1 MGWLCSH
8 PLSPVSCLILV
19 WVTVVGSMRV
29 LREPTCFSDY
39 ISVSTCEWQLD
50 SPLNCSA
57 ELHLSYWLDFEFSE
71 NRTCIPENSAGATCV
86 CIMPMDD
93 LVKVDTYQLVL
104 WAGRQQVWHGLFK
117 PSDHV
122 KPRAPENLT
131 VHTSDHDT
139 KLLTWS
145 NPYPPGSTL
154 YKELTYLV
162 NISNENDPAE
172 FIIYNVTY
180 MEPTLRLAAST
191 LKSGVSYKVRVRAWT
206 ESYNGTWSDWSPSAQ
221 WHNYYQPP
229 LVQRLPMGVG
239 ISCLVIMAICLS
251 CYYSVTKIKKEWW
264 DQIPNPARS
273 PLMAI
278 VIQDSQV
285 SLWERRPPAQE
296 PTKCPHWK
304 TCLAK
309 LLPCLL
315 EHDVKRDEEPKAA
328 AGGPLPGPE
337 KPTWRPVVLWPENI
351 SVAPCVEL
359 LEAPVERGEEAEE
372 EEKASVC
379 PSPEHSGG
387 FQGGCE
393 GIMVRLTESL
403 FLDLLG
409 AQDGGC
415 HQRGS
420 GDLCCL
426 PPPGGD
432 SALPSVGP
440 EGAASED
447 KGPPFHPEPAPPA
460 STSQGPASPGCSE
473 GTLVVADN
481 PAYRSLQSQALGP
494 AALDPDAQLAG
505 CPASQGPRVPRP
517 PEPPTELQPEPETWE
532 QILRQSV
539 LQHRA
544 ATVPA
549 SAPSSGY
556 RELAQAVGQGGAQ
569 DSSGAGPG
577 PSGEAGYRAFS
588 SLLTPSAPCTGTAG
602 LGAGSGDR
610 GYKPFH
616 NLVPGFPG
624 DLAPL
629 TVPLFTFGLDMEPP
643 HGPQNS
649 LLPSPLFGQLGLEP
663 EVKGEDG
670 QKPLLPP
677 DPLRDDLGSGIVYSA
692 LTCHLCGHLKQHQ
705 GQEGGGQAHVVAG
718 PCCGCHCGDR
728 SSPPGSPMGALDPRP
743 GGLPLEAH
751 LAPAPQGPL
760 GALEESKSSLSFQ
773 SACPAPCSAPSSSE
787 TPRVA
792 LVSTGP
798 SS

>member
-19 WVTVVGSMRV
+19 WVTVAGSMRV
-29 LREPTCFSDY
+29 LHEPTCFSDY
-39 ISVSTCEWQLD
+39 ISVSTCEWQLHG
-50 SPLNCSA
+50 PLNCSA

-86 CIMPMDD
+86 CTMPMDD
-93 LVKVDTYQLVL
+93 LVKADTYQLVL
-104 WAGRQQVWHGLFK
+104 WAGRQRVWHGLFK

-162 NISNENDPAE
+162 NISNEIDPAE

-296 PTKCPHWK
+296 PAKCPHWK

-315 EHDVKRDEEPKAA
+315 EHDLKRDEEPKAA

-337 KPTWRPVVLWPENI
+337 KPPWRPVVLRPENI

-359 LEAPVERGEEAEE
+359 LEAPVERGEEAAE
-372 EEKASVC
+372 EEKASAC

-387 FQGGCE
+387 FRGGCE

-409 AQDGGC
+409 AQDGDC
-415 HQRGS
+415 HQR
-420 GDLCCL
+420 DLCCL

-432 SALPSVGP
+432 SALPSAGP

-447 KGPPFHPEPAPPA
+447 QGPPFHPEPAPPA

-473 GTLVVADN
+473 GTLVIADN
-481 PAYRSLQSQALGP
+481 PAYRSLQSQAPG
-494 AALDPDAQLAG
+494 PDAQLAG
-505 CPASQGPRVPRP
+505 CPASQGHHVPRP
-517 PEPPTELQPEPETWE
+517 PAPPTQLQPEPETWE

-539 LQHRA
+539 LQHGA
-544 ATVPA
+544 AAVPA

-556 RELAQAVGQGGAQ
+556 REFAQAVGQGSAQ
-569 DSSGAGPG
+569 DSGAAGSG

-588 SLLTPSAPCTGTAG
+588 SLLTPSVPCTGTAG
-602 LGAGSGDR
+602 LGAGSGDG
-610 GYKPFH
+610 GYKPFQ
-616 NLVPGFPG
+616 NLVPGFLG
-624 DLAPL
+624 DPAPL

-649 LLPSPLFGQLGLEP
+649 LLPSPLFGQLGLQP
-663 EVKGEDG
+663 AVKGEDG
-670 QKPLLPP
+670 QKPLLPPEQAP

-718 PCCGCHCGDR
+718 ACCGCHCGDR
-728 SSPPGSPMGALDPRP
+728 SPPPGSPMGALDPRP

-773 SACPAPCSAPSSSE
+773 APCPAPCSAPGSSE